1 MFQLRWLEDTAPNR
15 ALLVNTDLLQPD
27 PPAFPPP
34 TVMSGYVDGTDLE
47 VGMNPFEVLNQHE
60 AKVRPW
66 FKSLPLIDLTHQ
78 LIKAGKHRRFG
89 AYPKTMRS
97 SNKWGETD
105 NHVDDLVAFDV
116 WLKNLFLGDR
126 RSAALSGP
134 DPNQPPPPPPPAAD
148 TKEISEVKPGSK
160 VATPATSTTGPTT
173 MFAKTA
179 PAKIAPATRAAPAT
193 ASVDPTPAIEPVP
206 LVQLTAEE
214 QKACVGFWNQFR
226 KPGASTPSTHTP
238 TTPVTPVVGSPRDIG
253 STDLTP
259 TVKRTLQF
267 VSAGLL

>member
-1 MFQLRWLEDTAPNR
+1 MFQLHWLEDTAPNR
-15 ALLVNTDLLQPD
+15 SPPVNTDLLQPD
-27 PPAFPPP
+27 PPALPPP
-34 TVMSGYVDGTDLE
+34 TVMSGYVDVTDLE
-47 VGMNPFEVLNQHE
+47 VGMNPLEVLNQHE

-89 AYPKTMRS
+89 AYLKTMGS

-116 WLKNLFLGDR
+116 WLKKLLLSDR

-134 DPNQPPPPPPPAAD
+134 GPNQPPPPPPPPPAD
-148 TKEISEVKPGSK
+148 TKEIPEVKPGSK

-173 MFAKTA
+173 MPAETARAKT
-179 PAKIAPATRAAPAT
+179 APATRAAPAT
-193 ASVDPTPAIEPVP
+193 VSVDPTPATEP
-206 LVQLTAEE
+206 VQLTAEE
-214 QKACVGFWNQFR
+214 QKAYAGFWNQFR

-238 TTPVTPVVGSPRDIG
+238 TTPVTPVVGSPRDVG
-253 STDLTP
+253 STGLTP
-259 TVKRTLQF
+259 TVKRTLEF
-267 VSAGLL
+267 ASAGLP